1 MVSETAS
8 ADPGLAGHGPS
19 VGGRKGRGTK
29 SRRREDAGAKIAE
42 YVFIVPVVAL
52 VLAGIVQCGG
62 LFLLQSDM
70 TEAAEVAAQAL
81 AQGRIRGEAAAQRL
95 VVQTLGERDMAF
107 SVDARLPDPSD
118 RTAKTVTVVVT
129 TPLSEAASFDFLG
142 IFEDGNLRASAT
154 TGPGS

>member
-8 ADPGLAGHGPS
+8 ADSALAGS
-19 VGGRKGRGTK
+19 VSSAAGRKGRGTK
-29 SRRREDAGAKIAE
+29 SRRQEDAGAKIAE

-52 VLAGIVQCGG
+52 VLAGLIQCGG

-70 TEAAEVAAQAL
+70 TEAADEAANAL

-95 VVQTLGERDMAF
+95 VVETLGERDLTF

-118 RTAKTVTVVVT
+118 RTPKTVTVVVT

-142 IFEDGNLRASAT
+142 IFQGGTLRASAT
-154 TGPGS
+154 TDPGS